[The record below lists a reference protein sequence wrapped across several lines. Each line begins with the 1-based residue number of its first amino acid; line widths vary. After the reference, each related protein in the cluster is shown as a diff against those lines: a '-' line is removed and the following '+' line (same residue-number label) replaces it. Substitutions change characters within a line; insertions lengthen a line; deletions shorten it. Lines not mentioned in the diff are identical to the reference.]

1 MATQFAFANL
11 FTDYLNIEQAQ
22 SYTHLVLVLFIDFFF
37 FTNFVF
43 QTIRINGIVTYKTQ
57 LHCF

>member
-37 FTNFVF
+37 LQILYF
-43 QTIRINGIVTYKTQ
+43 K
-57 LHCF
+57 LLELME